1 MGDRRRGIPSM
12 VAVDSSSP
20 DARTRQFTAHGQD
33 RRAEIVEAA
42 QKLFATHG
50 YGATRMTDIAEAAGV
65 TKGLLYW
72 YFDSKESLILEI
84 LRDARRQLRDQ
95 QRVAVSEVED
105 PLERIYLG
113 TVAAVRFVLG
123 NYRLYQVTDSP
134 GRDVARVLSQSTQV
148 HARDATATIE
158 EGQKLGVVRS
168 NDSAASI
175 AYANGGVVNHM
186 CSNAFYGLLPGSID
200 EVAHAAARYVVRG
213 CAADEAVAVAVEAK
227 YGGRRPRRQKVSSA
241 VT

>member
-12 VAVDSSSP
+12 VAVDPSSP
-20 DARTRQFTAHGQD
+20 DARARQFTAHGQD

-50 YGATRMTDIAEAAGV
+50 YGATRMADIAESAGV

-72 YFDSKESLILEI
+72 YFDSKESLIAEI

-95 QRVAVSEVED
+95 QRVAVEDVDD

-113 TVAAVRFVLG
+113 TAAAVRFVLG
-123 NYRLYQVTDSP
+123 NYRLYQVTETP
-134 GRDVARVLSQSTQV
+134 GRDIARVLSQSTQV
-148 HARDATATIE
+148 HARDSTATIE
-158 EGQKLGVVRS
+158 EGQMLGVVRS
-168 NDSAASI
+168 NDSAAAI

-186 CSNAFYGLLPGSID
+186 CSNAFYGLLPGSMD
-200 EVAHAAARYVVRG
+200 EIAHAAARYVVRG
-213 CAADEAVAVAVEAK
+213 CAADEALAAAIETKYAARGSRQAK
-227 YGGRRPRRQKVSSA
+227 AKLR
-241 VT
+241 